1 MNIDQNSF
9 NNLSKD
15 QKKVLTNFC
24 SELEKLG
31 LYNIEIEPDFDND
44 RFKFKVYEP
53 DFKKIIKDE
62 GFQIA
67 YEYSEDDIDSICNS
81 LNEAYSADYINSSG
95 VILMWNE
102 NYLSDDLLSDEDDDM
117 LNTFMGELQDFIDGR
132 VEKIY
137 KEYLKEYKFS
147 NIKEV
152 KTEKISR
159 GR

>member
-1 MNIDQNSF
+1 
-9 NNLSKD
+9 
-15 QKKVLTNFC
+15 
-24 SELEKLG
+24 
-31 LYNIEIEPDFDND
+31 
-44 RFKFKVYEP
+44 
-53 DFKKIIKDE
+53 
-62 GFQIA
+62 
-67 YEYSEDDIDSICNS
+67 
-81 LNEAYSADYINSSG
+81 
-95 VILMWNE
+95 MWNE

>member
-1 MNIDQNSF
+1 MNIDQNGF
-9 NNLSKD
+9 NNLSKAE
-15 QKKVLTNFC
+15 KKVLKNFC
-24 SELEKLG
+24 SALEKLG
-31 LYNIEIEPDFDND
+31 LYNIEIEPDYCND
-44 RFKFKVYEP
+44 LFKFKVYEP

-67 YEYSEDDIDSICNS
+67 YEYSEDDIDSICTS

-102 NYLSDDLLSDEDDDM
+102 NYLSDDLLSDEDM
-117 LNTFMGELQDFIDGR
+117 LNTFMKELQDYIDGR
-132 VEKIY
+132 VEEIY
-137 KEYLKEYKFS
+137 KKYLKEYKFS
-147 NIKEV
+147 NVKEV